1 MSGGRSRSL
10 PEYSVLV
17 QRTVLFW
24 ERVAVQAK
32 TPEDAAD
39 LAEEKGR
46 VLRLVELPGARGRG
60 ACREGRR
67 GTRRSCVRALRPASA
82 SRRPGYHEAPKSQA

>member
-1 MSGGRSRSL
+1 MSRGRSRSL

-24 ERVAVQAK
+24 ERVEVQAK

-39 LAEEKGR
+39 LAEEKVGSYDWSNCQELEVAVSVEKEGE
-46 VLRLVELPGARGRG
+46 VLAEVEY
-60 ACREGRR
+60 E
-67 GTRRSCVRALRPASA
+67 
-82 SRRPGYHEAPKSQA
+82 H